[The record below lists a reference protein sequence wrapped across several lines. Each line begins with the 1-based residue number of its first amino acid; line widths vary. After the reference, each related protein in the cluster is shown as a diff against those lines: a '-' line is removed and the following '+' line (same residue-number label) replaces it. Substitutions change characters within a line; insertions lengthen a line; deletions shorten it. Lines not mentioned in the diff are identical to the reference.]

1 MSVNKETCGSI
12 NRLED
17 FIGLAKQGKKIN
29 LKVELTKYP
38 IISNQPPEKRY
49 LVSAKKDM
57 YLLIADFLFGNE
69 PDIITISKVYAM
81 GCADEAA
88 TEDQSNKEIANAR
101 LKMDYER
108 LKKVSIN
115 FEEKFF

>member
-1 MSVNKETCGSI
+1 MTVDKQTCGSI

-17 FIGLAKQGKKIN
+17 FIGLAKQGKKTS
-29 LKVELTKYP
+29 LKVELTRYP

-49 LVSAKKDM
+49 LVKACKDM

-69 PDIITISKVYAM
+69 PDIITVSKVYAM
-81 GCADEAA
+81 GCADESAGEEQA
-88 TEDQSNKEIANAR
+88 NKEVANER

-108 LKKVSIN
+108 LRKVELD
-115 FEEKFF
+115 FQEKFF